1 MNLPN
6 VTRWLNEHPESRLVA
21 EPDVLAQGM
30 WYVAC
35 ARRDDNAPDFDA
47 EGATLEEAL
56 AALEASAAKIDW
68 DDSVAIAETHFLD
81 YAPEEQWPHVKSV
94 RRLPESEFK

>member
-6 VTRWLNEHPESRLVA
+6 VARWLAEHPESRLVA
-21 EPDVLAQGM
+21 ESNIVASVPSEQ
-30 WYVAC
+30 WYAAC

-56 AALEASAAKIDW
+56 ANLEESAAKIDW
-68 DDSVAIAETHFLD
+68 EESVAIAETAIAEDF
-81 YAPEEQWPHVKSV
+81 ARPRVG
-94 RRLPESEFK
+94 RLLSESEFD